1 MSATLTISEW
11 TVTGAAALT
20 VLQWA
25 LIPHLLA
32 QRCKPPGS
40 TLAWLWALLLFP
52 AVGALLYILIG
63 NERVPRRRVAVMRA
77 LDTQLHLTVG
87 TSRKKRS
94 ELPTALPEL
103 ERVNGMP
110 PASGNNATFLPD
122 GTSFF
127 PVMLEAINTAKHHV
141 HLEFYI
147 WNRDRAGVMVRD
159 ALTKAAQRGVKVR
172 ALVDEMG
179 SLTLTRRFF
188 APLIAAGGEF
198 SWFGTFSPLR
208 GMFHLNLRNHRKLLV
223 ADGVTALTGG
233 MNIGEEYWG
242 GSGGPPYR
250 DLGVRLRG
258 PVVRQLAEV
267 FSQDWYFATGKAL
280 TSADYYPEVDV
291 CGEVGVQVVP
301 GAPDNDVD
309 EVQLSTLAMLH
320 LAEKRIRV
328 MTPYFV
334 PEPPLLAALQLAA
347 MRGVDVAILVPA
359 KCDHFYL
366 THVMRSYYD
375 DLLPHGV
382 RICEYHPRLLHAK
395 ALTVDGLF
403 TMVGSANL
411 DTRSMRLNFELNVI
425 LACKETTLAVDR
437 YFDGNAADAREV
449 SLEEYQR
456 RPLLHKI
463 AEAVFRPAAPL
474 L

>member
-1 MSATLTISEW
+1 
-11 TVTGAAALT
+11 LT

-25 LIPHLLA
+25 LIPHLLS

-52 AVGALLYILIG
+52 GVGALFYILIG
-63 NERVPRRRVAVMRA
+63 NERVPRRRMA
-77 LDTQLHLTVG
+77 LMQALESQLHLTVG
-87 TSRKKRS
+87 TGRKKRS
-94 ELPTALPEL
+94 PHPTALPEL

-110 PASGNNATFLPD
+110 PSAGNAASFLPD
-122 GTSFF
+122 GVSFF
-127 PVMLEAINTAKHHV
+127 PVMLDAIASAKHHV

-147 WNRDRAGVMVRD
+147 WNKDRAGVMVRD
-159 ALTKAAQRGVKVR
+159 ALTKAAQRGVQVR
-172 ALVDEMG
+172 VLVDEMG
-179 SLTLTRRFF
+179 SLWLSRRFF

-198 SWFGTFSPLR
+198 SWFHTFSPMR

-250 DLGVRLRG
+250 DLGMRLRG
-258 PVVRQLAEV
+258 PVVRQLGEV
-267 FSQDWYFATGKAL
+267 FAQDWYFSTGKAL
-280 TSADYYPEVDV
+280 TSVDYYPEAEP
-291 CGEVGVQVVP
+291 CGDVGVQVVP
-301 GAPDNDVD
+301 GAPDNDID
-309 EVQLSTLAMLH
+309 EVQLSTLALLH
-320 LAEKRIRV
+320 HAQKRIRV
-328 MTPYFV
+328 MTPYLV

-347 MRGVDVAILVPA
+347 MRGVDVAILVPG

-382 RICEYHPRLLHAK
+382 RISEYCPRLMHAK

-411 DTRSMRLNFELNVI
+411 DIRSLRINFELNVI
-425 LACKETTLAVDR
+425 LACKETAQAVDE
-437 YFDGNAADAREV
+437 YFDGTAADARV
-449 SLEEYQR
+449 VTLEEYQR
-456 RPLLHKI
+456 RPFLHKM